1 MMIDCNENSE
11 MDNSLDINEMGDIS
25 DMNDFMDSELMFD
38 DTEDK
43 FENSKDNNM
52 DVRRRLEKYL
62 DDARLKREL
71 DY

>member
-1 MMIDCNENSE
+1 MMIDCNENTE
-11 MDNSLDINEMGDIS
+11 MDNSQDINEMGDMS
-25 DMNDFMDSELMFD
+25 DMDDFMDSELMFD

-43 FENSKDNNM
+43 FEDSKDDKL